1 MNMLCKLIV
10 SLSAWCDRVVN
21 YVEQKDKFVVAL
33 STIVMATFTIALFIA
48 TLLLWIGG
56 ERHSERELRAY
67 VFPVEIKVENW

>member
-1 MNMLCKLIV
+1 
-10 SLSAWCDRVVN
+10 
-21 YVEQKDKFVVAL
+21 
-33 STIVMATFTIALFIA
+33 MATFTIALFIA